1 MGSAAAAHAAG
12 RGMRV
17 LGLEQ
22 FGPAHA
28 LGASHGR
35 TRIIRQAYFESPDY
49 VPLLR
54 RAYGLWDALEARLG
68 TTLRARTGGL
78 CGGRPETPVVAGT
91 IASAK
96 QWGLPYEIFD
106 AAALRARWPAIR
118 PQDDEIGVHEAVAG
132 AVFPEAAV
140 SAQLQVAA
148 AEGAELRFGVRVSG
162 WDADDAGVN
171 VTLAD
176 GSRIAAERLALCA
189 GPWF

>member
-54 RAYGLWDALEARLG
+54 RAYGLWDALEARTG

-78 CGGRPETPVVAGT
+78 FVGRPQTPVVAGT

-132 AVFPEAAV
+132 GGVPRGAGAARRPGG
-140 SAQLQVAA
+140 AA
-148 AEGAELRFGVRVSG
+148 AGA
-162 WDADDAGVN
+162 
-171 VTLAD
+171 
-176 GSRIAAERLALCA
+176 
-189 GPWF
+189 